1 MNPNRAFPPSL
12 DRLWMSAILGLLCFG
27 ICDQK
32 VVAKDNNTSG
42 PAILLLPERVF
53 DAAGNK
59 SYTGWGVLVEG
70 GIIRAA
76 GPAASIKSPEGTQVI
91 ELPGMTVLPGLID
104 AHSHVFLHPY
114 KEALWDD
121 QVLKEPLAYR
131 TIRAVNHCRDTLL
144 AGFTT
149 LRDLGTEGAG
159 YADVSLQRAIDEG
172 LVPGPRLLVAT
183 RAIVATASY
192 GPGPQGFA
200 PEWITPKGAQEA
212 SGTEEVLRAVR
223 EQIGHGANWVKVYA
237 DYRRGPGGSEV
248 PTFSEEELTVL
259 VREAHG
265 AGCPVAAHA
274 TTPEGMRHAI
284 LAGVDSIE
292 HGYTGTE
299 DVFQLMQQKG
309 VAYFPTLT
317 AVEAYSEYFDHYRP
331 GITPQTESMKQA
343 EQAFR
348 MALKVGV
355 LIGNGSDVG
364 VFAHGTNYRE
374 LQWMVRLGMSPVQ
387 ALLAATAVNARILR
401 RQDKVGQIRPGLMAD
416 LIAVSGDPLQDI
428 NTLQDVKFVMK
439 DGKIWKSLF
448 IPAKRVNF

>member
-1 MNPNRAFPPSL
+1 MAPSL
-12 DRLWMSAILGLLCFG
+12 TRLLLAMAIVGLWLGVCNQELASKDSGAGPSAILLR
-27 ICDQK
+27 
-32 VVAKDNNTSG
+32 
-42 PAILLLPERVF
+42 PERVF
-53 DAAGNK
+53 DAAGNV
-59 SYTGWGVLVEG
+59 SYTGWGVLVENG
-70 GIIRAA
+70 MIRMA
-76 GPAASIKSPEGTQVI
+76 GPAASIKTPAGAQVI

-104 AHSHVFLHPY
+104 AHSHIFLHPY

-131 TIRAVNHCRDTLL
+131 TVRAVNHCRDTLL

-159 YADVSLQRAIDEG
+159 FADVSLQQAINEG

-200 PEWITPKGAQEA
+200 PEWITLKGAQEA
-212 SGTEEVLRAVR
+212 SGSEEVLRAVR

-237 DYRRGPGGSEV
+237 DYRRGLNGSEV
-248 PTFSEEELTVL
+248 PTFSEEELGVL
-259 VREAHG
+259 VREAHS

-274 TTPEGMRHAI
+274 TTPEGMRRAI
-284 LAGVDSIE
+284 RAGADTIE
-292 HGYTGTE
+292 HGYAGTE
-299 DVFQLMQQKG
+299 EIFQLMKQRG

-317 AVEAYSEYFDHYRP
+317 AVEAYSEYFNNYHP
-331 GITPQTESMKQA
+331 GTMPSTEPMKQA
-343 EQAFR
+343 EQSFR
-348 MALKVGV
+348 LALRLGV

-401 RQDKVGQIRPGLMAD
+401 WQDRVGQIRPGLMAD
-416 LIAVSGDPLQDI
+416 LIAVSGDPLQNI
-428 NTLQDVKFVMK
+428 NVLQDVKFVMK
-439 DGKIWKSLF
+439 EGKIWKSPQLSS
-448 IPAKRVNF
+448 KRVGL